1 MLTKIKE
8 NPVTTLAIVGF
19 ATFIVAVGI
28 IEWPILLALFLTV
41 LSIVIIFLLLYGID
55 EEAKRRENKRLQK
68 ERSKVIDEL

>member
-8 NPVTTLAIVGF
+8 NPVTTLSIVGF
-19 ATFIVAVGI
+19 ISFIVAIGI
-28 IEWPILLALFLTV
+28 TSWPLLLGLFLTG
-41 LSIVIIFLLLYGID
+41 LSVVIIFLLLYGID